1 MKTKSIKNTLTIM
14 CILLVLLVSIMLGVT
29 SVISIKNT
37 TDMALKKYEDVMNS
51 GYDTEIKS
59 EVQTVIAVL
68 QVEYD
73 KYQAGGMNE
82 KEQWKNYAME

>member
-29 SVISIKNT
+29 SVISIQNT